1 MSVAV
6 LILAAETQGFAHLMD
21 ASAFAV
27 PAVVL
32 VVVFW
37 LFCKYFFRLKR
48 RSNEIIDE
56 IKNAIEFLEG
66 FAQDDARTRYGEID
80 EFFQGNEGV
89 LKHYWREFSQSC
101 VQTNPTGQRVEV
113 YNTIDAAYFFPV
125 DEIVDSELQTEVT
138 RHAPGIFTASG
149 IVGTFLGISLGLIK
163 AVLILGEEPSGEGA
177 QVIETANAVVASPS
191 LEPVSTSTAAQ
202 VTEATK
208 VLLWHV
214 GPAFFASFAAVLLAV
229 FFQYYERHRVLEVRQ
244 ALLRFQVLLD
254 RLFPRKTAETI
265 LLDVRSESEKQ
276 SLVLQKLSTDFASE
290 MKPVLEQ
297 LVANQAQKMDETNQ
311 KMIGSLVQAIHSTLQ
326 PLAESLGTATR
337 ELKAEQSQNATGAIQ
352 NLVNQFSNTLTS
364 GAENQVSQLSNTLQA
379 LASSLETQRLQM
391 EEYLGRVGRTSAQQA
406 TLLEGQVE
414 TLTRRTREQQEQTL
428 DRIESLFDRL
438 AASLVDQASR
448 SAQASNQALSTAGEN
463 LSRMVEQATQAQEV
477 ATSTL
482 GSLVGQ
488 LQETMTRQ
496 MTAVAEQM
504 TQASL
509 ASSASVVQT
518 QDRAAE
524 RIAHIM
530 QATQESIEDNLQRL
544 SATLQGASVRHQE
557 ESQQLLTT
565 TMNHL
570 NVTMTELTR
579 GLRIEMLQ
587 GTSEA
592 MDSLRKA
599 TLESQG
605 ALQSSTESG
614 LERVTGAVEVTLERL
629 TTRME
634 DLLAGSRSVNQAL
647 LERFDQQATLLERL
661 TRQTHQQ
668 VGAVTEDLEGAAVR
682 VAGLVEHLGKL
693 ADGIRGSIQAQREVS
708 GQLTDVARKL
718 SDAAQAVHSQSQ
730 LAQNITS
737 ALALLGQKLEA
748 QNASADERIR
758 TLRQLHQEL
767 AALAQGLTEG
777 VARQRAV
784 IDDMV
789 SGFAKMET
797 SAKSYFNAVVP
808 SLQKALGEF
817 DTQLTRGTEM
827 LGSAV
832 AELAEPCED
841 IAGILQDL
849 QKRLSRV

>member
-1 MSVAV
+1 LISWA
-6 LILAAETQGFAHLMD
+6 LILGAKIEGFADPSD
-21 ASAFAV
+21 ALAFAV
-27 PAVVL
+27 PVGVL
-32 VVVFW
+32 VFVVW
-37 LFCKYFFRLKR
+37 LFSRYFGHLKK
-48 RSNEIIDE
+48 RSKELLDE
-56 IKNAIEFLEG
+56 INEATRFLGG

-80 EFFQGNEGV
+80 QFFRGKDGV

-101 VQTNPTGQRVEV
+101 VHTNPTGQRVEV
-113 YNTIDAAYFFPV
+113 YNTIDAAHFFPV
-125 DEIVDSELQTEVT
+125 DEIVDSELRTEVT

-163 AVLILGEEPSGEGA
+163 AVIILGGKESGEVTQA
-177 QVIETANAVVASPS
+177 
-191 LEPVSTSTAAQ
+191 
-202 VTEATK
+202 TEA
-208 VLLWHV
+208 LLWHV
-214 GPAFFASFAAVLLAV
+214 GPAFLASFVAVLLAV
-229 FFQYYERHRVLEVRQ
+229 WFQYYERHRVLEVRQ
-244 ALLRFQVLLD
+244 GLLSFQRLLD
-254 RLFPRKTAETI
+254 GLFPRKTAEKI
-265 LLDVRSESEKQ
+265 LLDVRTESEKQ

-352 NLVNQFSNTLTS
+352 NLVNQFSETLTS
-364 GAENQVSQLSNTLQA
+364 GAENQVSQLSKTLQS
-379 LASSLETQRLQM
+379 LASSLETQRSQM
-391 EEYLGRVGRTSAQQA
+391 EEYLGRVGRTSVQQA

-414 TLTRRTREQQEQTL
+414 TLTRRTQEQQEQTL
-428 DRIESLFDRL
+428 DRIEALFDRL
-438 AASLVDQASR
+438 SASLIDQATR
-448 SAQASNQALSTAGEN
+448 SSQTSNQALSSAGEN

-504 TQASL
+504 TRASL
-509 ASSASVVQT
+509 DSSASVVQT

-544 SATLQGASVRHQE
+544 SVTLHGTSARHQE
-557 ESQQLLTT
+557 ESQLLLTT
-565 TMNHL
+565 TLNHL

-579 GLRIEMLQ
+579 GLRTELLQ
-587 GTSEA
+587 GTSET

-614 LERVTGAVEVTLERL
+614 LERVTGAVEVTLEKL

-668 VGAVTEDLEGAAVR
+668 VGAVTEDLEGAAAR

-708 GQLTDVARKL
+708 GQLTEVARNL
-718 SDAAQAVHSQSQ
+718 SGAAQAVHSQSN
-730 LAQNITS
+730 LAQNITN
-737 ALALLGQKLEA
+737 ALALLGQKLET

-767 AALAQGLTEG
+767 GGLAQGLTEG

-832 AELAEPCED
+832 ADLAEPCED